1 MNHPAEI
8 KVHQYLANVQAGDA
22 TLSDEV
28 IEQVT
33 KDVRDALVRQ
43 FSKRDDKFRLRMSNI
58 GRDYC
63 QLWFDKN
70 DPKAA
75 IPFSTNFIINMMI
88 GDIVEAVFKGL
99 LVQAGVSFSNGE
111 KVTWDLD
118 AGVSIDGT
126 PDLIMDGK
134 VDDVKS
140 ASPWSYENK
149 FKDYATLAEKDSFGY
164 VAQLAGYA
172 KAAKVEPG
180 GWWVINKANGEFKY
194 VAAEGINVAQV
205 AENTKAKVAKLAE
218 NKFERCYEAEEE
230 TYRKKPTGNTIL
242 GKECQWCSYRYK
254 CWPGLK
260 EMPSL
265 VSQAE
270 NKPFVSYVTIDEKY
284 GV

>member
-8 KVHQYLANVQAGDA
+8 KVHQYLSSVQAGEA

-28 IEQVT
+28 IDQVT

-43 FSKRDDKFRLRMSNI
+43 FSKRDETFRLRMSNI
-58 GRDYC
+58 GRNYC

-70 DPKAA
+70 DPKSA

-99 LVQAGVSFSNGE
+99 LVQAGVSFANGQ
-111 KVTWDLD
+111 KVTWDLG

-126 PDLIMDGK
+126 PDLIIDGK

-149 FKDYATLAEKDSFGY
+149 FKDYATLADKDSFGY

-172 KAAKVEPG
+172 QAAKVEPG
-180 GWWVINKANGEFKY
+180 GWWVVNKATGQFKY
-194 VAAEGINVAQV
+194 VAAEGIDVNEA
-205 AENTKAKVAKLAE
+205 AENTKAIAAKLAE
-218 NKFERCYEAEEE
+218 NKFERCYEAQEE

-242 GKECQWCSYRYK
+242 GRECQWCSYRYK

-270 NKPFVSYVTIDEKY
+270 DKPMVSYVTIDEKY

>member
-8 KVHQYLANVQAGDA
+8 KVHQYLSNVQTGEA

-28 IEQVT
+28 IEQIT
-33 KDVRDALVRQ
+33 TDVRNALVKQ
-43 FSKRDDKFRLRMSNI
+43 FSKRDKEFRLRMSNI

-70 DPKAA
+70 DPDAA
-75 IPFSTNFIINMMI
+75 VPFSTNFIINMMI

-99 LVQAGVSFSNGE
+99 LVQSGVSFSNGE
-111 KVTWDLD
+111 KVTWDL
-118 AGVSIDGT
+118 GTVSIDGT

-149 FKDYATLAEKDSFGY
+149 FKDYATLSDKDSFGY

-172 KAAKVEPG
+172 EAAKVQPG
-180 GWWVINKANGEFKY
+180 GWWVVNKATGAFKY
-194 VAAEGINVAQV
+194 VAASGINTEEV
-205 AENTKAKVAKLAE
+205 AEKTKAIAAKLEA
-218 NKFERCYEAEEE
+218 NDFERCYEAEEE
-230 TYRKKPTGNTIL
+230 TYRKKPSGNLVL
-242 GKECQWCSYRYK
+242 GRECQWCSYRYK

-270 NKPFVSYVTIDEKY
+270 DKPIVAYVKIDEKY
-284 GV
+284 AV

>member
-8 KVHQYLANVQAGDA
+8 KVHQYLSNVQAGEA
-22 TLSDEV
+22 TLSEEV
-28 IEQVT
+28 IEQIT
-33 KDVRDALVRQ
+33 NDVRSALVRQ
-43 FSKRDDKFRLRMSNI
+43 FSKRDDTFRLRMSNI

-99 LVQAGVSFSNGE
+99 LVQSGVSFANGE
-111 KVTWDLD
+111 KVTWDL
-118 AGVSIDGT
+118 GTVSIDGT
-126 PDLIMDGK
+126 PDLILDGK

-149 FKDYATLAEKDSFGY
+149 FKSYSTLAEKDSFGY

-172 KAAKVEPG
+172 QAAKVKPG
-180 GWWVINKANGEFKY
+180 GWWVVNKATGEFKY
-194 VAAEGINVAQV
+194 VAAEGIDVQEA
-205 AENTKAKVAKLAE
+205 AENTKALAAKLEE
-218 NKFERCYEAEEE
+218 NKFERCYEAQEE

-242 GKECQWCSYRYK
+242 GRECQWCSYRYK

-260 EMPSL
+260 EIPSL

-270 NKPFVSYVTIDEKY
+270 DKPIVSYVTIDEKY
-284 GV
+284 AV

>member
-8 KVHQYLANVQAGDA
+8 KVHQYLSSVQAGEA
-22 TLSDEV
+22 TLSEEV
-28 IEQVT
+28 IEQVAN
-33 KDVRDALVRQ
+33 DVRNALVKQ
-43 FSKRDDKFRLRMSNI
+43 FSKREDKFRLRMSNI
-58 GRDYC
+58 GRNYC

-75 IPFSTNFIINMMI
+75 VPFSTNFIINMMI

-99 LVQAGVSFSNGE
+99 LVQSGVSFSNGE
-111 KVTWDLD
+111 KVTWDL
-118 AGVSIDGT
+118 GTVSIDGT

-149 FKDYATLAEKDSFGY
+149 FKDYNTLAEKDSFGY

-172 KAAKVEPG
+172 QAAKVKPG
-180 GWWVINKANGEFKY
+180 GWWVVNKANGEFKY
-194 VAAEGINVAQV
+194 VAADGIDVEKA
-205 AENTKAKVAKLAE
+205 AENTRAIAAKLEE
-218 NKFERCYEAEEE
+218 NKFERCYDAIEE

-242 GKECQWCSYRYK
+242 GRECQWCSYRYK

-260 EMPSL
+260 GMPSL

-270 NKPFVSYVTIDEKY
+270 DKPIVSYVKIDEKY
-284 GV
+284 AV

>member
-149 FKDYATLAEKDSFGY
+149 FKDYNTLAEKDSFGY

-194 VAAEGINVAQV
+194 ISAEGIDTAQV

>member
-8 KVHQYLANVQAGDA
+8 KVHQYLSSVQAGEA
-22 TLSDEV
+22 TLSEEV
-28 IEQVT
+28 IEQVAN
-33 KDVRDALVRQ
+33 DVRNALVKQ
-43 FSKRDDKFRLRMSNI
+43 FSKREDKFRLRMSNI
-58 GRDYC
+58 GRNYC

-70 DPKAA
+70 DPKSA

-99 LVQAGVSFSNGE
+99 LVQSGVSFSNGE
-111 KVTWDLD
+111 KVTWDLG
-118 AGVSIDGT
+118 AGVTIDGT
-126 PDLIMDGK
+126 PDLIINDN

-149 FKDYATLAEKDSFGY
+149 FKDYNTLAEKDSFGY

-172 KAAKVEPG
+172 QAAKVKPG
-180 GWWVINKANGEFKY
+180 GWWVVNKANGQFKY
-194 VAAEGINVAQV
+194 VPAEGIDVEKA
-205 AENTKAKVAKLAE
+205 AENTRAIAAKLEE
-218 NKFERCYEAEEE
+218 NKFERCYDAIEE
-230 TYRKKPTGNTIL
+230 TYRKKPTGNSIL
-242 GKECQWCSYRYK
+242 GRECQWCSYRYK

-270 NKPFVSYVTIDEKY
+270 DKPIVSYVKIDEKY
-284 GV
+284 AI

>member
-8 KVHQYLANVQAGDA
+8 KVHQYLSSVQAGEA

-28 IEQVT
+28 IDQVT

-43 FSKRDDKFRLRMSNI
+43 FSKRDETFRLRMSNI

-63 QLWFDKN
+63 RLWFDKN
-70 DPKAA
+70 DPKSA

-99 LVQAGVSFSNGE
+99 LVQAGVSFQNGQ
-111 KVTWDLD
+111 KVTWDLG

-126 PDLIMDGK
+126 PDLIIDGK

-149 FKDYATLAEKDSFGY
+149 FKDYATLADKDSFGY

-172 KAAKVEPG
+172 QAAKVEPG
-180 GWWVINKANGEFKY
+180 GWWVVNKATGQFKY
-194 VAAEGINVAQV
+194 VAAEGIDVNEA
-205 AENTKAKVAKLAE
+205 AENTKAIAAKLAE
-218 NKFERCYEAEEE
+218 NKFERCYEAQEE

-242 GKECQWCSYRYK
+242 GRECQWCSYRYK

-270 NKPFVSYVTIDEKY
+270 DKPMVSYVTIDEKY

>member
-8 KVHQYLANVQAGDA
+8 KVHQYLSSIQAGEA
-22 TLSDEV
+22 TLSNEV
-28 IEQVT
+28 IDQVT

-43 FSKRDDKFRLRMSNI
+43 FSKRNDTFRLRMSNI

-70 DPKAA
+70 DPKSA

-99 LVQAGVSFSNGE
+99 LVQSGVSFQNGQ
-111 KVTWDLD
+111 KVTWDLG

-164 VAQLAGYA
+164 VSQLAGYA
-172 KAAKVEPG
+172 QAAKVKPG
-180 GWWVINKANGEFKY
+180 GWWVVNKATGQFKY
-194 VAAEGINVAQV
+194 VAAEGIDVNEA
-205 AENTKAKVAKLAE
+205 AENTRAIAAKLAE
-218 NKFERCYEAEEE
+218 NKFERCYEAQEE

-242 GKECQWCSYRYK
+242 GRECQWCSYRYK

-260 EMPSL
+260 EIPSL

-270 NKPFVSYVTIDEKY
+270 DKPIVSYVMIDEKY

>member
-8 KVHQYLANVQAGDA
+8 KVHQYLSSVQAGEA

-28 IEQVT
+28 IDQVT

-43 FSKRDDKFRLRMSNI
+43 FSKRNDTFRLRMSNI

-70 DPKAA
+70 DPKSA

-99 LVQAGVSFSNGE
+99 LVQSGVLFQNGE
-111 KVTWDLD
+111 KVTWDLG

-172 KAAKVEPG
+172 QAAKVEPG
-180 GWWVINKANGEFKY
+180 GWWVVNKATGQFKY
-194 VAAEGINVAQV
+194 VAAEGIDVNEA
-205 AENTKAKVAKLAE
+205 AENTKAIAAKLAE
-218 NKFERCYEAEEE
+218 NKFERCYEAQEE
-230 TYRKKPTGNTIL
+230 TYRKKPTGNAIL
-242 GKECQWCSYRYK
+242 GRECQWCSYRYK

-260 EMPSL
+260 EIPSL

-270 NKPFVSYVTIDEKY
+270 DKPIVSYVTIDEKY

>member
-8 KVHQYLANVQAGDA
+8 KVHQYLASVQSGDA

-99 LVQAGVSFSNGE
+99 LVQSGVTFSNGE
-111 KVTWDLD
+111 RVTWDLE

-126 PDLIMDGK
+126 PDLIMGGK

-149 FKDYATLAEKDSFGY
+149 FKDYTTLAEKDSFGY
-164 VAQLAGYA
+164 IAQLAGYSE
-172 KAAKVEPG
+172 AAKVQPG

-194 VAAEGINVAQV
+194 ISAEGINVAQV
-205 AENTKAKVAKLAE
+205 AENTKVKIAKLAE
-218 NKFERCYEAEEE
+218 NKFEKCYEAEEE

-284 GV
+284 AV

>member
-8 KVHQYLANVQAGDA
+8 KVHQYLSSVQAGEA

-28 IEQVT
+28 IDQVT

-43 FSKRDDKFRLRMSNI
+43 FSKRDETFRLRMSNI
-58 GRDYC
+58 GRNYC

-70 DPKAA
+70 DPKSA

-99 LVQAGVSFSNGE
+99 LVQAGVSFANGQ
-111 KVTWDLD
+111 KVTWDLG

-126 PDLIMDGK
+126 PDLIIEGK

-149 FKDYATLAEKDSFGY
+149 FKDYATLADKDSFGY

-172 KAAKVEPG
+172 QAAKVEPG
-180 GWWVINKANGEFKY
+180 GWWVVNKATGQFKY
-194 VAAEGINVAQV
+194 VAAEGIDVNEA
-205 AENTKAKVAKLAE
+205 AENTKAIAAKLAE
-218 NKFERCYEAEEE
+218 NKFERCYEAQEE

-242 GKECQWCSYRYK
+242 GRECQWCSYRYK

-270 NKPFVSYVTIDEKY
+270 DKPMVSYVTIDEKY

>member
-8 KVHQYLANVQAGDA
+8 KVHQYLSNVQAGEA
-22 TLSDEV
+22 TLSEEV
-28 IEQVT
+28 IEQIT
-33 KDVRDALVRQ
+33 NDVRSALIRQ
-43 FSKRDDKFRLRMSNI
+43 FSKRDDTFRLRMSNI

-70 DPKAA
+70 DPKSA

-99 LVQAGVSFSNGE
+99 LVQSGVSFANGE
-111 KVTWDLD
+111 KVTWDL
-118 AGVSIDGT
+118 GTVSIDGT
-126 PDLIMDGK
+126 PDLILDGK

-149 FKDYATLAEKDSFGY
+149 FKSYSTLAEKDSFGY

-172 KAAKVEPG
+172 QAAKVKPG
-180 GWWVINKANGEFKY
+180 GWWVVNKATGEFKY
-194 VAAEGINVAQV
+194 VAAEGIDVQEA
-205 AENTKAKVAKLAE
+205 AENTKALAEKLTE
-218 NKFERCYEAEEE
+218 NKFERCYEAQEE

-242 GKECQWCSYRYK
+242 GRECQWCSYRYK

-260 EMPSL
+260 EIPSL

-270 NKPFVSYVTIDEKY
+270 DKPIVSYVTIDEKY
-284 GV
+284 AV

>member
-8 KVHQYLANVQAGDA
+8 KVHQYLASVQAGDA

-111 KVTWDLD
+111 KVTWDLE

-164 VAQLAGYA
+164 ISQLAGYA
-172 KAAKVEPG
+172 QAAKVQPG

-194 VAAEGINVAQV
+194 VAAEGIDVAEV
-205 AENTKAKVAKLAE
+205 AENTKAIVAKLAE

-270 NKPFVSYVTIDEKY
+270 MKPFVSYVTIDEKY

>member
-1 MNHPAEI
+1 
-8 KVHQYLANVQAGDA
+8 
-22 TLSDEV
+22 
-28 IEQVT
+28 
-33 KDVRDALVRQ
+33 
-43 FSKRDDKFRLRMSNI
+43 LRMSNI
-58 GRDYC
+58 GRNYC

-70 DPKAA
+70 DPKSA

-99 LVQAGVSFSNGE
+99 LVQAGVSFANGQ
-111 KVTWDLD
+111 KVTWDLG

-126 PDLIMDGK
+126 PDLIIEGK

-149 FKDYATLAEKDSFGY
+149 FKDYATLADKDSFGY

-172 KAAKVEPG
+172 QAAKVEPG
-180 GWWVINKANGEFKY
+180 GWWVVNKATGQFKY
-194 VAAEGINVAQV
+194 VAAEGIDVNEA
-205 AENTKAKVAKLAE
+205 AENTKAIAAKLAE
-218 NKFERCYEAEEE
+218 NKFERCYEAQEE

-242 GKECQWCSYRYK
+242 GRECQWCSYRYK

-270 NKPFVSYVTIDEKY
+270 DKPMVSYVTIDEKY